1 MGFFG
6 RKKDKEKEKEKKGG
20 LFGWMKR
27 KQADEPE
34 REEQIVEPEL
44 ETDTD
49 DVAAQMLA
57 EREAARQA
65 ETEQWREAAEAEI
78 AADQAEAA
86 ALAAKAAQ
94 DELLTEEEDSE
105 AENEEDEDE
114 EEPIAVT
121 FQPEEAESEAEEAEP
136 ETVKVEPEA
145 VAEPETVKVE
155 PEAVA
160 EPETV
165 ESEPEAV
172 AEPETVETE
181 LEEVTEPETVESELE
196 EVAES
201 ETVESELEEV
211 AEPETVEP
219 EPEEVAE
226 PETVEPE
233 PEEIAEPETVE
244 SELEEVAEPETV
256 ETEPKEVAEPETV
269 ETEPEEVAEPETVE
283 TEPEEVA
290 ELETEE
296 SESEELDETEAEAS
310 EPEEFDETEA
320 EASEPEEPQEP
331 EKKKKKGFF
340 EKIRDGLRKT
350 KDSVIAK
357 MQLVLNAFTKIDE
370 DLFDQLEE
378 TMIMGDMGAE
388 TSIEICDQ
396 LRKRVKER
404 GITDPKQIMGL
415 IQEIIGEML
424 GEDQTLQ
431 LQTKPSVIMV
441 IGVNGA
447 GKTTTIGKLCHQLKE
462 DGKKVIVAAADTFR
476 AAAIDQ
482 LEVWT
487 DRAGVELVKHAE
499 GSDPAA
505 VVYDA
510 IEAAKARNCDVLICD
525 TAGRLHNKKNLMQEL
540 AKINRIIEN
549 KAAGCDKEILLVLDA
564 TTGQNAVNQARLFK
578 EVADITGIVLTKL
591 DGTAKGGIIVSI
603 KNELEIPVKLI
614 GVGEKIDDLQPFHAR
629 DFVNALFETEERK

>member
-34 REEQIVEPEL
+34 REEQIVEPEP

-65 ETEQWREAAEAEI
+65 ETEQWREEAEAEI

-105 AENEEDEDE
+105 ADAEDEEDEDD

-145 VAEPETVKVE
+145 VAEPETV
-155 PEAVA
+155 
-160 EPETV
+160 
-165 ESEPEAV
+165 
-172 AEPETVETE
+172 ETE
-181 LEEVTEPETVESELE
+181 L
-196 EVAES
+196 
-201 ETVESELEEV
+201 
-211 AEPETVEP
+211 
-219 EPEEVAE
+219 
-226 PETVEPE
+226 
-233 PEEIAEPETVE
+233 EEIAEPETVE

-256 ETEPKEVAEPETV
+256 ETEP
-269 ETEPEEVAEPETVE
+269 EEVAEPETVE
-283 TEPEEVA
+283 PEPEEVA
-290 ELETEE
+290 ESETEE

-310 EPEEFDETEA
+310 EPEG
-320 EASEPEEPQEP
+320 PQEP

>member
-34 REEQIVEPEL
+34 REEQIVEPEP

-65 ETEQWREAAEAEI
+65 ETEQWREEAEAEI

-105 AENEEDEDE
+105 ADAEDEDD

-136 ETVKVEPEA
+136 ETIKVEPETVEPEPEA
-145 VAEPETVKVE
+145 VAES
-155 PEAVA
+155 
-160 EPETV
+160 ETV
-165 ESEPEAV
+165 EPEPEAV

-181 LEEVTEPETVESELE
+181 LEEVTEPETVE
-196 EVAES
+196 
-201 ETVESELEEV
+201 
-211 AEPETVEP
+211 
-219 EPEEVAE
+219 
-226 PETVEPE
+226 
-233 PEEIAEPETVE
+233 
-244 SELEEVAEPETV
+244 
-256 ETEPKEVAEPETV
+256 
-269 ETEPEEVAEPETVE
+269 TEPEEVAEPET
-283 TEPEEVA
+283 EEV
-290 ELETEE
+290 
-296 SESEELDETEAEAS
+296 ESEEFE
-310 EPEEFDETEA
+310 EP

>member
-34 REEQIVEPEL
+34 REEQIVEPEP

-65 ETEQWREAAEAEI
+65 ETEQWREEAEAEI

-105 AENEEDEDE
+105 ADAEDEEDEDD

-121 FQPEEAESEAEEAEP
+121 FQPEEAESEAEE
-136 ETVKVEPEA
+136 V
-145 VAEPETVKVE
+145 EPETVKVE

-165 ESEPEAV
+165 EPEPEA
-172 AEPETVETE
+172 
-181 LEEVTEPETVESELE
+181 
-196 EVAES
+196 VAES

-211 AEPETVEP
+211 AEPETVET
-219 EPEEVAE
+219 EPEAVAE
-226 PETVEPE
+226 PETVETE

-244 SELEEVAEPETV
+244 SEPEEIAEPETVEPEPEEVAESETEESESEEVAEPET
-256 ETEPKEVAEPETV
+256 EEV
-269 ETEPEEVAEPETVE
+269 EPEEVAEPETE
-283 TEPEEVA
+283 ESESEEVA
-290 ELETEE
+290 EPETEE

-310 EPEEFDETEA
+310 EPEG
-320 EASEPEEPQEP
+320 PQDP

>member
-34 REEQIVEPEL
+34 REEQIVEQEP

-65 ETEQWREAAEAEI
+65 ETEQWREEAEAEI
-78 AADQAEAA
+78 AADQVEAA

-105 AENEEDEDE
+105 AENEEDE
-114 EEPIAVT
+114 EEPIVVT
-121 FQPEEAESEAEEAEP
+121 FQPEEADSEAEE
-136 ETVKVEPEA
+136 T
-145 VAEPETVKVE
+145 
-155 PEAVA
+155 
-160 EPETV
+160 
-165 ESEPEAV
+165 
-172 AEPETVETE
+172 
-181 LEEVTEPETVESELE
+181 
-196 EVAES
+196 
-201 ETVESELEEV
+201 
-211 AEPETVEP
+211 

-226 PETVEPE
+226 PETVE
-233 PEEIAEPETVE
+233 
-244 SELEEVAEPETV
+244 SKLEEVT
-256 ETEPKEVAEPETV
+256 EPETV
-269 ETEPEEVAEPETVE
+269 ETEPEEVAEPETE
-283 TEPEEVA
+283 ESESEEVA
-290 ELETEE
+290 EPETEE
-296 SESEELDETEAEAS
+296 SES
-310 EPEEFDETEA
+310 EEFDETEA

>member
-34 REEQIVEPEL
+34 REEQIVEPEP

-65 ETEQWREAAEAEI
+65 ETEQWREEAEAEI

-105 AENEEDEDE
+105 ADAEDEDD

-145 VAEPETVKVE
+145 VAEPETVEPE

-160 EPETV
+160 ESETVETEPEEIAEPETV
-165 ESEPEAV
+165 ETEPEAV
-172 AEPETVETE
+172 TEPETVETE
-181 LEEVTEPETVESELE
+181 LEEVPEPETIESEP
-196 EVAES
+196 
-201 ETVESELEEV
+201 EEV
-211 AEPETVEP
+211 AEPETIES

-226 PETVEPE
+226 PETVEIE
-233 PEEIAEPETVE
+233 PK
-244 SELEEVAEPETV
+244 ELEEP
-256 ETEPKEVAEPETV
+256 
-269 ETEPEEVAEPETVE
+269 
-283 TEPEEVA
+283 
-290 ELETEE
+290 
-296 SESEELDETEAEAS
+296 EAEV
-310 EPEEFDETEA
+310 
-320 EASEPEEPQEP
+320 SEPEEPQEP

>member
-34 REEQIVEPEL
+34 REEQIVEPEP

-65 ETEQWREAAEAEI
+65 ETEQWREEAEAEI
-78 AADQAEAA
+78 VADQVEAA

-105 AENEEDEDE
+105 ADAEDEEDEDD

-136 ETVKVEPEA
+136 EE
-145 VAEPETVKVE
+145 
-155 PEAVA
+155 
-160 EPETV
+160 
-165 ESEPEAV
+165 V

-181 LEEVTEPETVESELE
+181 LEEVAEPETVESELE
-196 EVAES
+196 EI
-201 ETVESELEEV
+201 T
-211 AEPETVEP
+211 
-219 EPEEVAE
+219 
-226 PETVEPE
+226 
-233 PEEIAEPETVE
+233 EPETVE

-256 ETEPKEVAEPETV
+256 ETELEEITEPETVETELEEITEPETV

-283 TEPEEVA
+283 SELEEITEPETVETEPEEVA
-290 ELETEE
+290 EPETEE
-296 SESEELDETEAEAS
+296 SELEELDETEAEAS

>member
-34 REEQIVEPEL
+34 REEQIVEPEP

-65 ETEQWREAAEAEI
+65 ETEQWREEAEAEI

-105 AENEEDEDE
+105 ADAEDEDD

-121 FQPEEAESEAEEAEP
+121 FQPEEADSEAEETEP
-136 ETVKVEPEA
+136 EE
-145 VAEPETVKVE
+145 
-155 PEAVA
+155 
-160 EPETV
+160 
-165 ESEPEAV
+165 V

-181 LEEVTEPETVESELE
+181 LEEIT
-196 EVAES
+196 
-201 ETVESELEEV
+201 
-211 AEPETVEP
+211 EPETVEP

-226 PETVEPE
+226 SETVETE
-233 PEEIAEPETVE
+233 P
-244 SELEEVAEPETV
+244 EEVAEPETV
-256 ETEPKEVAEPETV
+256 ETEPEEIAEPETV
-269 ETEPEEVAEPETVE
+269 ETEPEEVAEPETEEV
-283 TEPEEVA
+283 EPEEVA

>member
-6 RKKDKEKEKEKKGG
+6 RKNDKEKEKEKKGG

-34 REEQIVEPEL
+34 REEQIVEQEP

-114 EEPIAVT
+114 EEPIVVT
-121 FQPEEAESEAEEAEP
+121 FQPEEADSEAEETEP
-136 ETVKVEPEA
+136 EEVAESETVESEPE
-145 VAEPETVKVE
+145 E
-155 PEAVA
+155 VA

-165 ESEPEAV
+165 ESEPEA
-172 AEPETVETE
+172 
-181 LEEVTEPETVESELE
+181 
-196 EVAES
+196 
-201 ETVESELEEV
+201 
-211 AEPETVEP
+211 
-219 EPEEVAE
+219 VAE

-244 SELEEVAEPETV
+244 SEPEEI
-256 ETEPKEVAEPETV
+256 AEPETV

-290 ELETEE
+290 ESETEE
-296 SESEELDETEAEAS
+296 SEPEEVAESETEES

-320 EASEPEEPQEP
+320 EASEPEEP